1 MCSSCVPKIDSV
13 YYRYKLRFPY
23 LEWHIMLL
31 PSRQTKRKLFLG
43 SWSFCVPICVDS
55 SIVSAQPWYQKWL
68 QSILVHTCAYSPEWK
83 LSVLVSDLY
92 GRGRVPTIFITMIL
106 SYTGKRHIFNVKYGY
121 YGYINFLLHANVAC
135 ACKSKN
141 FCRKKVQKVIVP
153 RMKKK
158 CNYSYEVL
166 IFFLH
171 KPQGLLTNFLLSYYF
186 LTTPIL
192 L

>member
-1 MCSSCVPKIDSV
+1 MQT
-13 YYRYKLRFPY
+13 
-23 LEWHIMLL
+23 WH
-31 PSRQTKRKLFLG
+31 
-43 SWSFCVPICVDS
+43 V
-55 SIVSAQPWYQKWL
+55 
-68 QSILVHTCAYSPEWK
+68 
-83 LSVLVSDLY
+83 
-92 GRGRVPTIFITMIL
+92 
-106 SYTGKRHIFNVKYGY
+106 
-121 YGYINFLLHANVAC
+121 HANQKISVE
-135 ACKSKN
+135 
-141 FCRKKVQKVIVP
+141 KKVQKVIVP

>member
-1 MCSSCVPKIDSV
+1 MWKCDIEWQNKHTVSLSMNYTERLHVIAPCLSADYKQEFLCSSCVPKIDSV

-92 GRGRVPTIFITMIL
+92 GRGRVPTIFITLIL

-121 YGYINFLLHANVAC
+121 YGYIKFLLHANVAC

-141 FCRKKVQKVIVP
+141 FCRKK
-153 RMKKK
+153 
-158 CNYSYEVL
+158 S
-166 IFFLH
+166 
-171 KPQGLLTNFLLSYYF
+171 
-186 LTTPIL
+186 
-192 L
+192 